1 MPMIAAILAYIVV
14 CLLTGFAGT
23 ERRMGFWGTFLF
35 AILVTPLLA
44 FPVLFI
50 TGPSRHVEWRRRN
63 VD

>member
-1 MPMIAAILAYIVV
+1 MFMLAAILAYITM
-14 CLLTGFAGT
+14 CLFTGFAGT

-35 AILVTPLLA
+35 ACLVTPLVA
-44 FPVLFI
+44 VPVLFI

>member
-1 MPMIAAILAYIVV
+1 MIAAILAYLTV

-35 AILVTPLLA
+35 AILVTPLVA

-50 TGPSRHVEWRRRN
+50 TCPSRHVEWRRRN

>member
-1 MPMIAAILAYIVV
+1 MSMIAAILAYITV
-14 CLLTGFAGT
+14 CLLTGFAGK
-23 ERRMGFWGTFLF
+23 ERRMRFWGTFLF
-35 AILVTPLLA
+35 ALLVTPLVA